1 MTIGVSGKTAEEA
14 LATLSN
20 MTEGTTPIG
29 DAEYRS
35 RIAKAQKLMRGRNIA
50 AVYLNAGSSL
60 LYFTGMRWHASERMV
75 GAVLPAEG
83 EIEFLAPRFEEG
95 TVLEYMVVPG
105 KVNCWEEHEAPTSLF
120 ISMLDRMCPG
130 DTTARV
136 GIDESTPFF
145 LFDKI
150 RVLGNRFDFFDASEI
165 TRTCRMQKSS
175 TELALMQRAKDMTL
189 KVQQAAASI
198 LRPGISTTEV
208 ESFVE
213 QAHRKVGAPGSTFCI
228 VLFGPATAFPHG
240 VKDPQ
245 ILKDGDMVLIDTG
258 CRVHNYLSDITR
270 TYVFGDPTEEQRKYW
285 NIEKDAQLAAF
296 GSAKLGLP
304 CGKVDGAARA
314 SLVAN
319 GMSKGYALPGLPH
332 RTGHGIGL
340 DGHEGPYL
348 VSSDETPLDVG
359 MCFSNEPMIC
369 MPGLYGVRLED
380 HFYMTAEGPKWFTD
394 PPPSIGDPLG
404 RKKWR
409 GGIFSGGE
417 VSTRRY
423 PDPTPAPAAGGGRS
437 RSPGPA
443 PAGGCR

>member
-1 MTIGVSGKTAEEA
+1 MTIGVGGKTAEQA
-14 LATLSN
+14 LAALSN
-20 MTEGTTPIG
+20 MTADLQPIG
-29 DAEYRS
+29 EAEYRA
-35 RIAKAQKLMRGRNIA
+35 RIAKAQKLMRGRGIA

-60 LYFTGMRWHASERMV
+60 LYFTGMHWHASERMV

-83 EIEFLAPRFEEG
+83 EIEFVAPKFEEG
-95 TVLEYMVVPG
+95 TVHDYMVIPG
-105 KVNCWEEHEAPTSLF
+105 KVNCWEEHEAPTALF
-120 ISMLDRMCPG
+120 IAMLERMCPG

-150 RVLGNRFDFFDASEI
+150 RTLGNRYDFFDASEI
-165 TRTCRMQKSS
+165 TRTCRMQKSEA
-175 TELALMQRAKDMTL
+175 ELALMQRAKDMTL

-208 ESFVE
+208 ESFIE
-213 QAHRKVGAPGSTFCI
+213 LAHRKVGAPGSTFCI

-245 ILKDGDMVLIDTG
+245 ILKEGDMVLIDTG

-270 TYVFGDPTEEQRKYW
+270 TYVFGEPTEEDRRYW
-285 NIEKDAQLAAF
+285 QIEKDAQIAAF
-296 GSAKLGLP
+296 NAAKLGVP
-304 CGKVDGAARA
+304 CGDVDRAARK

-319 GMSKGYALPGLPH
+319 GMSEGYKLPGLPH

-348 VSSDETPLDVG
+348 VLNDDTPLDVG

-369 MPGLYGVRLED
+369 IPGKFGVRLED
-380 HFYMTAEGPKWFTD
+380 HFYMTKDGAKWFTEPSPSCDD
-394 PPPSIGDPLG
+394 PFGLN
-404 RKKWR
+404 R
-409 GGIFSGGE
+409 
-417 VSTRRY
+417 
-423 PDPTPAPAAGGGRS
+423 
-437 RSPGPA
+437 
-443 PAGGCR
+443 

>member
-1 MTIGVSGKTAEEA
+1 
-14 LATLSN
+14 
-20 MTEGTTPIG
+20 
-29 DAEYRS
+29 
-35 RIAKAQKLMRGRNIA
+35 
-50 AVYLNAGSSL
+50 
-60 LYFTGMRWHASERMV
+60 
-75 GAVLPAEG
+75 
-83 EIEFLAPRFEEG
+83 
-95 TVLEYMVVPG
+95 
-105 KVNCWEEHEAPTSLF
+105 VNCWEEHEAPTALF

-150 RVLGNRFDFFDASEI
+150 RTLGNRFDFFDASEV

-175 TELALMQRAKDMTL
+175 AELALMQRAKDMTL

-208 ESFVE
+208 ESFIE

-240 VKDPQ
+240 VKDLQ
-245 ILKDGDMVLIDTG
+245 ILKEGDVVLIDTG

-270 TYVFGDPTEEQRKYW
+270 TYVFGEPTEEQRKYW
-285 NIEKDAQLAAF
+285 NIEKDAQIAAF
-296 GSAKLGLP
+296 NSARLGVP
-304 CGKVDGAARA
+304 CGDVDRAARA
-314 SLVAN
+314 SLVKN

-348 VSSDETPLDVG
+348 VLNDETPLDVG

-369 MPGLYGVRLED
+369 IPGKFGIRLED
-380 HFYMTAEGPKWFTD
+380 HFYMTEMGAKWFTEPSPSCDD
-394 PPPSIGDPLG
+394 PFGL
-404 RKKWR
+404 K
-409 GGIFSGGE
+409 
-417 VSTRRY
+417 
-423 PDPTPAPAAGGGRS
+423 A
-437 RSPGPA
+437 
-443 PAGGCR
+443 

>member
-1 MTIGVSGKTAEEA
+1 MTIGVGGKTEAEA

-20 MTEGTTPIG
+20 MTADLAPIS
-29 DAEYRS
+29 DAEYRA
-35 RIAKAQKLMRGRNIA
+35 RIEKAQALMRGRGIA

-83 EIEFLAPRFEEG
+83 AIEFLAPKFEEG
-95 TVLEYMVVPG
+95 TVQDYMVVPG
-105 KVNCWEEHEAPTSLF
+105 KVNCWEEHEAPTALF

-150 RVLGNRFDFFDASEI
+150 RVLGNRYDFFDASEV
-165 TRTCRMQKSS
+165 TRTCRMQKSPA
-175 TELALMQRAKDMTL
+175 ELALMQRAKDMTL
-189 KVQQAAASI
+189 KVQQAAASV

-208 ESFVE
+208 ESFIE

-245 ILKDGDMVLIDTG
+245 ILQEGDVVLIDTG
-258 CRVHNYLSDITR
+258 CRLHNYLSDITR
-270 TYVFGDPTEEQRKYW
+270 TYVFGEPTEEQRKYW
-285 NIEKDAQLAAF
+285 NIEKDAQVAAF
-296 GSAKLGLP
+296 NSAKLGTP
-304 CGKVDGAARA
+304 CGDVDRAARA

-348 VSSDETPLDVG
+348 VLNDETPLDVG

-369 MPGLYGVRLED
+369 IPGKFGIRLED
-380 HFYMTAEGPKWFTD
+380 HFYMTAQGAKWFTEPSPSCDD
-394 PPPSIGDPLG
+394 PFGL
-404 RKKWR
+404 K
-409 GGIFSGGE
+409 
-417 VSTRRY
+417 
-423 PDPTPAPAAGGGRS
+423 A
-437 RSPGPA
+437 
-443 PAGGCR
+443 

>member
-1 MTIGVSGKTAEEA
+1 MTIGVGGKTAEQA

-20 MTEGTTPIG
+20 MTAGLAPIG
-29 DAEYRS
+29 EAEYRA
-35 RIAKAQKLMRGRNIA
+35 RIAKAQKLMRGRGIS

-95 TVLEYMVVPG
+95 TVQEYMVIPG
-105 KVNCWEEHEAPTSLF
+105 KVNCWEEHEAPTALF

-150 RVLGNRFDFFDASEI
+150 RTLGNRYDFFDASEI
-165 TRTCRMQKSS
+165 TRTCRMQKSAA
-175 TELALMQRAKDMTL
+175 ELALMQRAKDMTL
-189 KVQQAAASI
+189 LVQQAAASI
-198 LRPGISTTEV
+198 LREGISTTEV
-208 ESFVE
+208 ESFIE

-270 TYVFGDPTEEQRKYW
+270 TYVFGEPTEEDRRYW
-285 NIEKDAQLAAF
+285 QIEKDAQIAAF
-296 GSAKLGLP
+296 DAAKLGVP
-304 CGKVDGAARA
+304 CGDVDRAARK

-319 GMSKGYALPGLPH
+319 GMSEGYKLPGLPH

-348 VSSDETPLDVG
+348 VLNDDTPLDVG

-369 MPGLYGVRLED
+369 IPGKFGVRLED
-380 HFYMTAEGPKWFTD
+380 HFYMTKDGAKWFTEPSPSCDD
-394 PPPSIGDPLG
+394 PFGL
-404 RKKWR
+404 K
-409 GGIFSGGE
+409 
-417 VSTRRY
+417 
-423 PDPTPAPAAGGGRS
+423 A
-437 RSPGPA
+437 
-443 PAGGCR
+443 

>member
-1 MTIGVSGKTAEEA
+1 MTIGVGGKTAEQA
-14 LATLSN
+14 LAELSN
-20 MTEGTTPIG
+20 MTAGVEPISE
-29 DAEYRS
+29 AEYRQ
-35 RIAKAQKLMRGRNIA
+35 RIEKAQKLMRGRGIA

-83 EIEFLAPRFEEG
+83 EIEFLAPKFEEG
-95 TVLEYMVVPG
+95 TVQEYMVIPG
-105 KVNCWEEHEAPTSLF
+105 KVNSWEEHEAPTALF

-150 RVLGNRFDFFDASEI
+150 RVLGNRYDFFDASEV
-165 TRTCRMQKSS
+165 TRTCRMQKSPA
-175 TELALMQRAKDMTL
+175 ELALMQRAKDMTL
-189 KVQQAAASI
+189 VVQQAAASI
-198 LRPGISTTEV
+198 LRAGISTTEV
-208 ESFVE
+208 ESFIE

-245 ILKDGDMVLIDTG
+245 ILKDGDFVLIDTG
-258 CRVHNYLSDITR
+258 CRLHNYLSDITR
-270 TYVFGDPTEEQRKYW
+270 TYVFGEPNEEQRRYW
-285 NIEKDAQLAAF
+285 QIEKDAQIAAF
-296 GSAKLGLP
+296 QAAKLGVP
-304 CGKVDGAARA
+304 CGDVDRAARK

-319 GMSKGYALPGLPH
+319 GMSEGYKLPGLPH

-348 VSSDETPLDVG
+348 VLNDDTPLDVG

-369 MPGLYGVRLED
+369 IPGKFGVRLED
-380 HFYMTAEGPKWFTD
+380 HFYMTQNGAKWFTEPSPSCDD
-394 PPPSIGDPLG
+394 PFGL
-404 RKKWR
+404 K
-409 GGIFSGGE
+409 
-417 VSTRRY
+417 
-423 PDPTPAPAAGGGRS
+423 A
-437 RSPGPA
+437 
-443 PAGGCR
+443 

>member
-1 MTIGVSGKTAEEA
+1 MTIGVGGKTAEEA
-14 LATLSN
+14 LASLSN
-20 MTEGTTPIG
+20 MTEGAKPIT
-29 DAEYRS
+29 DAEYRA
-35 RIAKAQKLMRGRNIA
+35 RIAKAQALMRGRGIA

-83 EIEFLAPRFEEG
+83 AIEFIAPKFEEG
-95 TVLEYMVVPG
+95 TVQDYMVVPG
-105 KVNCWEEHEAPTSLF
+105 KVNCWEEHEAPTALF
-120 ISMLDRMCPG
+120 VSMLNRMCPG

-150 RVLGNRFDFFDASEI
+150 RTLGNRYDFFDASEV
-165 TRTCRMQKSS
+165 TRSCRMQKSPA
-175 TELALMQRAKDMTL
+175 ELALMQRAKDMTL

-208 ESFVE
+208 EGFIE

-245 ILKDGDMVLIDTG
+245 ILKEGDVVLIDTG

-270 TYVFGDPTEEQRKYW
+270 TYVFGEPTDEQRKYW
-285 NIEKDAQLAAF
+285 NIEKDAQIAAF
-296 GSAKLGLP
+296 KSARLGTP
-304 CGKVDGAARA
+304 CGDVDRAARA

-348 VSSDETPLDVG
+348 VLNDETPLEVG

-369 MPGLYGVRLED
+369 IPGKFGIRLED
-380 HFYMTAEGPKWFTD
+380 HFYMTEKGAKWFTEPSPSVDD
-394 PPPSIGDPLG
+394 PFGL
-404 RKKWR
+404 K
-409 GGIFSGGE
+409 
-417 VSTRRY
+417 
-423 PDPTPAPAAGGGRS
+423 A
-437 RSPGPA
+437 
-443 PAGGCR
+443 

>member
-1 MTIGVSGKTAEEA
+1 MTIGVGGKTEAEA
-14 LATLSN
+14 LSALSN
-20 MTEGTTPIG
+20 MTAELAPIS

-35 RIAKAQKLMRGRNIA
+35 RIAKAQKLMRGRGIA

-83 EIEFLAPRFEEG
+83 EIEFVAPKFEEG
-95 TVLEYMVVPG
+95 TVHDYMVVPG
-105 KVNCWEEHEAPTSLF
+105 KVNCWEEHEAPTALF
-120 ISMLDRMCPG
+120 VSMLDRMCPG

-150 RVLGNRFDFFDASEI
+150 RTLGNRYDFFDAAEV
-165 TRTCRMQKSS
+165 TRTCRMQKSPA
-175 TELALMQRAKDMTL
+175 ELALMQRAKDMTL

-208 ESFVE
+208 ERFIE

-228 VLFGPATAFPHG
+228 VLFGAATAFPHG

-245 ILKDGDMVLIDTG
+245 ILNEGDMVLIDTG

-270 TYVFGDPTEEQRKYW
+270 TYVFGEPTDEQRKFW
-285 NIEKDAQLAAF
+285 NIEKAAQAAAF
-296 GSAKLGLP
+296 QSAKLGVP
-304 CGKVDGAARA
+304 CGDVDRAARK

-319 GMSKGYALPGLPH
+319 GMSPGYALPGLSH

-340 DGHEGPYL
+340 DIHEGPYL
-348 VSSDETPLDVG
+348 VGNDETPLDVG

-369 MPGLYGVRLED
+369 IPGKFGVRLED
-380 HFYMTAEGPKWFTD
+380 HFYMSAQGAKWFTEPSPSVDD
-394 PPPSIGDPLG
+394 PFGLG
-404 RKKWR
+404 K
-409 GGIFSGGE
+409 
-417 VSTRRY
+417 
-423 PDPTPAPAAGGGRS
+423 
-437 RSPGPA
+437 
-443 PAGGCR
+443 

>member
-1 MTIGVSGKTAEEA
+1 MTIGVGGKTAEEA
-14 LATLSN
+14 LASLSN
-20 MTEGTTPIG
+20 MTEGAEPIG
-29 DAEYRS
+29 DAEYRA
-35 RIAKAQKLMRGRNIA
+35 RIAKAQALMRKRGIA

-83 EIEFLAPRFEEG
+83 EIEFLAPKFEEG
-95 TVLEYMVVPG
+95 TVNDYMVVPG
-105 KVNCWEEHEAPTSLF
+105 KVNCWEEHEAPTALF
-120 ISMLDRMCPG
+120 ISMLGRMCPG
-130 DTTARV
+130 DATARV

-150 RVLGNRFDFFDASEI
+150 RTLGNRFDFFDASEV
-165 TRTCRMQKSS
+165 TRTCRMQKSAA
-175 TELALMQRAKDMTL
+175 ELALMQRAKDMTL
-189 KVQQAAASI
+189 QVQQAAASM

-208 ESFVE
+208 ESFIE

-245 ILKDGDMVLIDTG
+245 ILKEGDVVLIDTG
-258 CRVHNYLSDITR
+258 CRLHNYLSDITR
-270 TYVFGDPTEEQRKYW
+270 TYVFGEATEEQRRYW
-285 NIEKDAQLAAF
+285 DIEKAAQIAAF
-296 GSAKLGLP
+296 DAARIGVP
-304 CGKVDGAARA
+304 CGDVDRAARK

-319 GMSKGYALPGLPH
+319 GMSEGYKLPGLPH

-348 VSSDETPLDVG
+348 VLNDETPLDVG

-380 HFYMTAEGPKWFTD
+380 HFYMTAEGPKWFTEPSSSIDD
-394 PPPSIGDPLG
+394 PFGL
-404 RKKWR
+404 K
-409 GGIFSGGE
+409 
-417 VSTRRY
+417 
-423 PDPTPAPAAGGGRS
+423 A
-437 RSPGPA
+437 
-443 PAGGCR
+443 

>member
-1 MTIGVSGKTAEEA
+1 MTIGVGGKTEAEA
-14 LATLSN
+14 LAALSN
-20 MTEGTTPIG
+20 MTADLAPIS
-29 DAEYRS
+29 DAEYRA
-35 RIAKAQKLMRGRNIA
+35 RIAKAQKLMRGRGIA

-83 EIEFLAPRFEEG
+83 EIEFIAPKFEEG
-95 TVLEYMVVPG
+95 TVHDYMVVPG
-105 KVNCWEEHEAPTSLF
+105 KVNCWEEHEAPTALF
-120 ISMLDRMCPG
+120 VSMLHRMCPG

-150 RVLGNRFDFFDASEI
+150 RTLGNRYDFFDASEV

-175 TELALMQRAKDMTL
+175 AELALMQRAKDMTL

-208 ESFVE
+208 ESFIE

-245 ILKDGDMVLIDTG
+245 ILKDGDVVLIDTG

-270 TYVFGDPTEEQRKYW
+270 TYVFGEPTEEQRKFW
-285 NIEKDAQLAAF
+285 NIEKEAQIAAF
-296 GSAKLGLP
+296 DAAKLGVP
-304 CGKVDGAARA
+304 CGDVDRAARK

-319 GMSKGYALPGLPH
+319 GMSQGYALPGLPH

-348 VSSDETPLDVG
+348 VLNDETPLAVG

-369 MPGLYGVRLED
+369 IPGKFGIRLED
-380 HFYMTAEGPKWFTD
+380 HFYMTEKGAKWFTEPSPSCDD
-394 PPPSIGDPLG
+394 PFGLKG
-404 RKKWR
+404 
-409 GGIFSGGE
+409 
-417 VSTRRY
+417 
-423 PDPTPAPAAGGGRS
+423 
-437 RSPGPA
+437 
-443 PAGGCR
+443 